1 MKASLLYRI
10 AAVALVLFAI
20 SHTIG
25 FTQADPRPDV
35 NALLDT
41 MRALHFDMLGT
52 QRSYWELFL
61 ALGYQV
67 SIFLLFSAL
76 LAWTLGGLTPETRA
90 QMRLATWGFAA
101 CFAGIFVIA
110 CLYLFIVPI
119 VFAGMVTLLLAG
131 GAWASK

>member
-35 NALLDT
+35 NALLES

-52 QRSYWELFL
+52 QRTYWELFL

-67 SIFLLFSAL
+67 SLFLLFAAL
-76 LAWTLGGLTPETRA
+76 LAWTLGGLAPETRA
-90 QMRLATWGFAA
+90 QMRGVTWGFAA
-101 CFAGIFVIA
+101 CFAGLLVVA
-110 CLYLFIVPI
+110 CLDLFIVPI
-119 VFAGMVTLLLAG
+119 VFAGVVTLLLAG
-131 GAWASK
+131 AAWSPR